1 MTGKTLEFDEFYGM
15 CRLVS
20 SLPADLAVSLLLR
33 MTEGYDEI
41 VCRDAEC
48 DQAREVF
55 GWLELLKEYK
65 TFRMNGKDKG

>member
-20 SLPADLAVSLLLR
+20 SLPVDLAMSLLLR

-41 VCRDAEC
+41 VCREC
-48 DQAREVF
+48 DQASEAF

-65 TFRMNGKDKG
+65 TFRMNVKDKG

>member
-41 VCRDAEC
+41 VCREC
-48 DQAREVF
+48 DQAREAF
-55 GWLELLKEYK
+55 GWLELLKEHK